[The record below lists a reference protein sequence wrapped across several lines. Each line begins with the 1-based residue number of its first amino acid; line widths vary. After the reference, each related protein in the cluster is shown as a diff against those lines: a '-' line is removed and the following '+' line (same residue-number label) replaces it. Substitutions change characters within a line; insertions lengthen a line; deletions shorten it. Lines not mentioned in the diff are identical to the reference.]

1 MNPTPVQE
9 ELVHPST
16 RSRICAALEASVE
29 MEFAP
34 LGEVVWVSNSLLS
47 SRSRLCLMPATSRPA
62 SKGGRSAGHR
72 RGWLITDEGRGA
84 LRGGASMVFV
94 KPRERLMM
102 VLAGRSDLDTGCHRG
117 ASRRARPCGAGPVR
131 SAPGCGV
138 CPGLVCGRS
147 TPWKAGV
154 TAKRTLRG
162 TGPASVACSRPG
174 LRALRGSRSR
184 SVG

>member
-62 SKGGRSAGHR
+62 SKGGRSAGHG

-84 LRGGASMVFV
+84 LRGGGHLAALNEIVAPS
-94 KPRERLMM
+94 PEPHRLWGGRAHGMM
-102 VLAGRSDLDTGCHRG
+102 NLPVTLADELSQI
-117 ASRRARPCGAGPVR
+117 S
-131 SAPGCGV
+131 
-138 CPGLVCGRS
+138 
-147 TPWKAGV
+147 
-154 TAKRTLRG
+154 
-162 TGPASVACSRPG
+162 
-174 LRALRGSRSR
+174 
-184 SVG
+184 

>member
-84 LRGGASMVFV
+84 LRGGCLYGFRQA
-94 KPRERLMM
+94 
-102 VLAGRSDLDTGCHRG
+102 A
-117 ASRRARPCGAGPVR
+117 RATDDGAGGAV
-131 SAPGCGV
+131 
-138 CPGLVCGRS
+138 
-147 TPWKAGV
+147 
-154 TAKRTLRG
+154 
-162 TGPASVACSRPG
+162 
-174 LRALRGSRSR
+174 GS
-184 SVG
+184 